1 MQNKK
6 RIEDLDVGIWEI
18 SFIKKDGSTR
28 TLLGTR
34 DLSIIKEV
42 GSEHLPKGTGKP
54 NSSVP
59 IFDLKEKNKVFFL
72 GQKNYPAITSATWNP
87 NVALDFIEEFPTD
100 KYSIL
105 YQIDQKN
112 GVTIDSISKFPREE
126 EVIIG
131 SRSSFELEI

>member
-59 IFDLKEKNKVFFL
+59 IFDLKEKSWRSF
-72 GQKNYPAITSATWNP
+72 NP
-87 NVALDFIEEFPTD
+87 GTLISMEESHE
-100 KYSIL
+100 KY
-105 YQIDQKN
+105 
-112 GVTIDSISKFPREE
+112 E
-126 EVIIG
+126 
-131 SRSSFELEI
+131 